1 MSKQPPAMSNSRPY
15 MVRAL
20 YEWILDNDCTPYV
33 LVNALSDKVLV
44 PTEHV
49 KNGQI
54 VLNIAPSAVRDLQL
68 SNEHMMFNG
77 RFGGVPMD
85 IFAPMSAILGIYAR
99 ENGQGMI
106 FEVEDDYDPEP
117 EPPKDKPLKSVD
129 NGSDKAAKAEKQSDR
144 PSLKVV
150 K

>member
-1 MSKQPPAMSNSRPY
+1 MSKQPPVMSNSRPY

-33 LVNALSDKVLV
+33 LVNALNDQVLV

-54 VLNIAPSAVRDLQL
+54 VLNISPGAVRDLQL
-68 SNEHMMFNG
+68 TNEHMMFNG

-85 IFAPMSAILGIYAR
+85 IYAPMSAVLGIYAR

-106 FEVEDDYDPEP
+106 FEMDDEPEP
-117 EPPKDKPLKSVD
+117 EPPKDKPFKSVD
-129 NGSDKAAKAEKQSDR
+129 NSPDKTTKPDKSADR